1 MKLHMYNEKKRTV
14 DEEQYNTIKT
24 NMMEGWGEDQFEY
37 SLIRE
42 LPFVTDTK
50 TQTDEEIQFAIRMN
64 QLQGDEIYVIKKAFW
79 DNVVYETKEK
89 ISKEECTRILNA
101 DLLWLIDS
109 GKPVLMELYMQIALN
124 QLYPSKIVEYVQER
138 CEKDEGKEV
147 VVFDSSIKTAK
158 NKVKDFFRYDLS
170 YEIQDKKDKPE
181 SIILSII
188 KNIKVPNMFNNVIQA
203 SF

>member
-138 CEKDEGKEV
+138 CEK
-147 VVFDSSIKTAK
+147 
-158 NKVKDFFRYDLS
+158 
-170 YEIQDKKDKPE
+170 EIGRAH
-181 SIILSII
+181 
-188 KNIKVPNMFNNVIQA
+188 V
-203 SF
+203 